1 MARVP
6 RSATDLDAYPSV
18 QVGYDER
25 ADIAAVLDNLFDGE
39 AVDRVYRGLAP
50 GIQLLA
56 VTNRRLMMVESQ
68 SVEGRLALTSVPF
81 ARVTSVSFLA
91 ERGEPLDF
99 ASTIGIRVLATV
111 FELHCVGPDEAR
123 EAHDLISWN
132 LTH

>member
-1 MARVP
+1 
-6 RSATDLDAYPSV
+6 
-18 QVGYDER
+18 
-25 ADIAAVLDNLFDGE
+25 
-39 AVDRVYRGLAP
+39 
-50 GIQLLA
+50 
-56 VTNRRLMMVESQ
+56 MMVESQ